1 MNPYL
6 LGIISLLPLTVISF
20 SFTGCQ
26 NSLLVWALN
35 DRHEMIRP
43 DRINVFF
50 MEDSF
55 YCYDEVKITYFGCQ
69 FFQALK
75 RLKCEIKYSY
85 FGLYKIDLSRNKIE
99 FNRFLI

>member
-1 MNPYL
+1 
-6 LGIISLLPLTVISF
+6 
-20 SFTGCQ
+20 
-26 NSLLVWALN
+26 
-35 DRHEMIRP
+35 
-43 DRINVFF
+43 